1 MKNIGLLFAMLLML
15 VAASGHA
22 QDSYRQAVK
31 DYLIA
36 NDQYEKAKSVISSLG
51 MLFDSKGQVDIGQL
65 TQRYLDEQYEK
76 DMLDCFVLQMTEKG
90 VTEADLKEVASLLTS
105 PAGKAY
111 QEHQQEWLSE
121 LLVDMM
127 LPLMAMSQD
136 VEDAEDPYAELESVM
151 EIVQPREDIDAAYAE
166 KFKNT
171 VMESAFVKNMT
182 DQIMEGYENDTISDP
197 DEQKYHE
204 FFAKW
209 WKNSLPAI
217 FLNSAYGT
225 LTPEDLDYAGM
236 LYSNDAFC
244 RLEDMSNLDRNADQW
259 GNVMVKYMEWMEEQ
273 GATPSEDPG
282 VAMEFLKSL
291 FSSSGID
298 LFGTEEEEP
307 EKSWFDMDLEDLGR
321 GK

>member
-1 MKNIGLLFAMLLML
+1 
-15 VAASGHA
+15 
-22 QDSYRQAVK
+22 
-31 DYLIA
+31 
-36 NDQYEKAKSVISSLG
+36 
-51 MLFDSKGQVDIGQL
+51 
-65 TQRYLDEQYEK
+65 
-76 DMLDCFVLQMTEKG
+76 MLDCFVLQMTEKG

-136 VEDAEDPYAELESVM
+136 VVDAEDPYAELESVM
-151 EIVQPREDIDAAYAE
+151 EIVEPREDIDAAYAE

-182 DQIMEGYENDTISDP
+182 DQIMAGYENDTISDP
-197 DEQKYHE
+197 DEQKYHD

-209 WKNSLPAI
+209 WKSSLPTI

>member
-1 MKNIGLLFAMLLML
+1 MLLML

-121 LLVDMM
+121 FLVDMM

-197 DEQKYHE
+197 DEQEYHE

-225 LTPEDLDYAGM
+225 LTTEDLDYAGM

>member
-1 MKNIGLLFAMLLML
+1 MLLML

-31 DYLIA
+31 DYLTA
-36 NDQYEKAKSVISSLG
+36 NDQFEKTKSIISSMG
-51 MLFDSKGQVDIGQL
+51 MLFDGKGQVDIDQL

-244 RLEDMSNLDRNADQW
+244 RLGDLGNLDRDAGQW
-259 GNVMVKYMEWMEEQ
+259 GDVLVKYMEWMEEQ

>member
-1 MKNIGLLFAMLLML
+1 MKKTRLLIAMLLML

-31 DYLIA
+31 DYLTA
-36 NDQYEKAKSVISSLG
+36 NDQFEKTKSIISSMG
-51 MLFDSKGQVDIGQL
+51 MLFDGKGQVDIDQL

-90 VTEADLKEVASLLTS
+90 VSEADLKEVSSLLTS

-121 LLVDMM
+121 LLADMM

-136 VEDAEDPYAELESVM
+136 VVDAEDPYAELESVM
-151 EIVQPREDIDAAYAE
+151 EIVEPRADIDAAYAE

-171 VMESAFVKNMT
+171 IMESTFVKNMT
-182 DQIMEGYENDTISDP
+182 NQIMEGYENDTVSDP

-244 RLEDMSNLDRNADQW
+244 RLGDLGNLDRDAGQW
-259 GNVMVKYMEWMEEQ
+259 GDVLVKYMEWMEEQ

>member
-1 MKNIGLLFAMLLML
+1 MKKTRLLIAMLLML

-31 DYLIA
+31 DYLTA
-36 NDQYEKAKSVISSLG
+36 NDQFEKTKSIISSMG
-51 MLFDSKGQVDIGQL
+51 MLFDGKGQVDIDQL

-90 VTEADLKEVASLLTS
+90 VSEADLKEVVSLLTS

-121 LLVDMM
+121 LLADMM

-136 VEDAEDPYAELESVM
+136 VVDAEDPYAELESVM
-151 EIVQPREDIDAAYAE
+151 AIVEPRADIDASYAE

-171 VMESAFVKNMT
+171 IMESTFVKNMT
-182 DQIMEGYENDTISDP
+182 DQIMAGYENDTVSDP
-197 DEQKYHE
+197 DEQKYHD

-209 WKNSLPAI
+209 WKSSLPAI

-244 RLEDMSNLDRNADQW
+244 RLGDLGNLDRDAGQW
-259 GNVMVKYMEWMEEQ
+259 GDVLVKYMEWMEEQ

-282 VAMEFLKSL
+282 VAMEFLKSI
-291 FSSSGID
+291 FASSGID
-298 LFGTEEEEP
+298 LFGTEEEAP

>member
-1 MKNIGLLFAMLLML
+1 MKKTRLLFAMLLML

-31 DYLIA
+31 DYLTA
-36 NDQYEKAKSVISSLG
+36 NDQFEKTKSIISSMG
-51 MLFDSKGQVDIGQL
+51 MLFDGKGQVDIDQL

-90 VTEADLKEVASLLTS
+90 VSEADLKEVVSLLTS

-121 LLVDMM
+121 LLADMM

-136 VEDAEDPYAELESVM
+136 VVDAEDPYAELESVM
-151 EIVQPREDIDAAYAE
+151 EIVEPREDIDAAYAE

-171 VMESAFVKNMT
+171 IIESTFVKNMT
-182 DQIMEGYENDTISDP
+182 DQIMAGYENDTVSDP
-197 DEQKYHE
+197 DEQKYHD

-209 WKNSLPAI
+209 WKSSLPTI

-244 RLEDMSNLDRNADQW
+244 RLGDLGNLDRDAGQW
-259 GNVMVKYMEWMEEQ
+259 GDVLVKYMEWMEEQ

>member
-1 MKNIGLLFAMLLML
+1 MKKTRLLFAMLLML

-121 LLVDMM
+121 FLVDMM

-197 DEQKYHE
+197 DEQEYHE

-225 LTPEDLDYAGM
+225 LTTEDLDYAGM

>member
-1 MKNIGLLFAMLLML
+1 MKKTRLLFAMLLML

-31 DYLIA
+31 DYLTA
-36 NDQYEKAKSVISSLG
+36 NDQFEKTKSIISSMG
-51 MLFDSKGQVDIGQL
+51 MLFDGKGQVDIDQL

-90 VTEADLKEVASLLTS
+90 VSEADLKEVLL
-105 PAGKAY
+105 A
-111 QEHQQEWLSE
+111 
-121 LLVDMM
+121 DMM

-136 VEDAEDPYAELESVM
+136 VVDAEDPYAELESVM

-171 VMESAFVKNMT
+171 VMESTFVKNMT
-182 DQIMEGYENDTISDP
+182 NQIMAGYENDTVSDP
-197 DEQKYHE
+197 DEQKYHD

-282 VAMEFLKSL
+282 VAMEFLKSI
-291 FSSSGID
+291 FASSGID
-298 LFGTEEEEP
+298 LFGTEEEAP

>member
-1 MKNIGLLFAMLLML
+1 MKKTRLLIAMLLML

-31 DYLIA
+31 DYLTA
-36 NDQYEKAKSVISSLG
+36 NDQFEKTKSIISSMG
-51 MLFDSKGQVDIGQL
+51 MLFDGKGQVDIDQL

-90 VTEADLKEVASLLTS
+90 VSEADLKEVVSLLTS

-121 LLVDMM
+121 LLADMM

-136 VEDAEDPYAELESVM
+136 VVDAEDPYAELESVM
-151 EIVQPREDIDAAYAE
+151 EIVQPREDIDASYAE

-171 VMESAFVKNMT
+171 IMESTFVKNMT
-182 DQIMEGYENDTISDP
+182 DQIMAGYENDTVSDP
-197 DEQKYHE
+197 DEQKYHD

-244 RLEDMSNLDRNADQW
+244 RLGDLGNLDRDAGQW
-259 GNVMVKYMEWMEEQ
+259 GDVLVKYMEWMEEQ

-282 VAMEFLKSL
+282 VAMEFLKSI
-291 FSSSGID
+291 FASSGID
-298 LFGTEEEEP
+298 LFGTEVEAP

>member
-1 MKNIGLLFAMLLML
+1 MKKTRLLIAMLLML

-31 DYLIA
+31 DYLTA
-36 NDQYEKAKSVISSLG
+36 NDQFEKTKSIISSMG
-51 MLFDSKGQVDIGQL
+51 MLFDGKGQVDIDQL

-90 VTEADLKEVASLLTS
+90 VSEADLKEVVSLLTS

-121 LLVDMM
+121 LLADMM

-136 VEDAEDPYAELESVM
+136 VVDAEDPYAELESVM
-151 EIVQPREDIDAAYAE
+151 EIVEPRADIDASYAE

-171 VMESAFVKNMT
+171 VMESTFVKNMT
-182 DQIMEGYENDTISDP
+182 NQIMEGYENDTVSDP
-197 DEQKYHE
+197 DEQKYHD

-209 WKNSLPAI
+209 WNNSLPAI

-244 RLEDMSNLDRNADQW
+244 RLGDLGNLDRDAGQW
-259 GNVMVKYMEWMEEQ
+259 GDVLVKYMEWMEEQ

-282 VAMEFLKSL
+282 VAMEFLKSI
-291 FSSSGID
+291 FASSGID
-298 LFGTEEEEP
+298 LFGAEEEAP